1 MLSDSAQY
9 AMSFLQLLREKKI
22 PLSKIVVQKAIFF
35 LRAKKIPIPFSYAPY
50 TFGPYSFDLN
60 AALEDALFWEK
71 LKLNNNKYEL
81 DTYDVQFPPSYQEK
95 VENALDEFS
104 KFVDNKYD
112 FKTMERLGTA
122 LYCVM
127 TTNGDKSKTKEEF
140 LSWKRQKY
148 SESEIDS
155 AIEKALEIYTVN

>member
-9 AMSFLQLLREKKI
+9 AMSFLRLLQEKKI

-35 LRAKKIPIPFSYAPY
+35 LRAKKIPIPFTFAPY

-60 AALEDALFWEK
+60 TALEDARFWGE
-71 LKLNNNKYEL
+71 LKLDKNKYEL
-81 DTYDVQFPPSYQEK
+81 TAGDVQFPPSYRKK

-104 KFVDNKYD
+104 EFSDRKYE
-112 FKTMERLGTA
+112 FSEMELLGTA

-127 TTNGDKSKTKEEF
+127 TTNGDTTNAKQEF
-140 LSWKRQKY
+140 LSWKGQKY
-148 SESEIDS
+148 SDAEINN
-155 AIEKALEIYTVN
+155 AIDKAFRIYTVN